1 MAGLPNSS
9 KALQQWQHLF
19 EEKGVSRTEQA
30 RQHLQQMLRLG
41 LPTRK
46 HEDWKYTP
54 LEGLTH
60 SQFIQQCATISAA
73 QRDALALQIDA
84 VRLVFVDGRFM
95 PELSDSTQNSGFDV
109 SVRDERQTLAAPV
122 HPEVFLHLTESL
134 AQCVTYIQVRRNQ
147 RPTRPL
153 LLMHITQGVDSDE
166 LNTAHYRHHLAL
178 AEGAE
183 ATVIEHYVSL
193 TAAKHFT
200 GARLT
205 MNVADNAQ
213 LRHIKLAFENASSYH
228 FAHNDLLLATDASAF
243 SHSFLLGAA
252 VLRHHS
258 SSQLNGENA
267 TLRLNSLAMPVKNE
281 VCDTRTWLEHNKGY
295 CNSRQLHKTIVS
307 DKGRAVFNGLINVAQ
322 HAIKTDGQMTNN
334 NLLLGKLAEVDTK
347 PQLEIYADDVKCSH
361 GATIGRI
368 DDEQMFYLQS
378 RGIRQQEARHMILY
392 AFAAELTEA
401 IHDSALKQQVLA
413 RIGQRLPGAGMTF
426 PVEKVRADF
435 PILQREVNGLPL
447 AYLDSAASA
456 QKPNQVI
463 DAESAFY
470 RHGYA
475 AVHRGIH
482 TLSAQA
488 TESMENVRKQASRFI
503 NARSAEEL
511 VFVRGTTE
519 GINLVANSW
528 GTENI
533 RAGDNIIISEMEHH
547 ANIVPWQMLC
557 ERKGAELRVI
567 PLHPDGTLR
576 LETLAAL
583 FDDRT
588 RLLAITHVSNVLG
601 TENPLPDMIAL
612 ARQHGAKVLVDGAQ
626 AVMHHAV
633 DVQALDCDFY
643 VFSGHKLYGPTGIG
657 ILYVKEALLQEMPP
671 WEGGGSMISTVSLTQ
686 GTTWAKAPWRFEAGT
701 PNTGGIIGLGA
712 AIDYVTSLGL
722 DKIGDYEQMLMRYAL
737 EQLAQVPDIT
747 LYGPAQRLGVITFNL
762 GKHHAYDVGSFLD
775 NYGIAVRTGHHC
787 AMPLM
792 AWYGVPAMCRAS
804 LAMYNTHEEVDR
816 LVAGLTRIHRLLG

>member
-1 MAGLPNSS
+1 
-9 KALQQWQHLF
+9 
-19 EEKGVSRTEQA
+19 
-30 RQHLQQMLRLG
+30 
-41 LPTRK
+41 
-46 HEDWKYTP
+46 
-54 LEGLTH
+54 
-60 SQFIQQCATISAA
+60 
-73 QRDALALQIDA
+73 
-84 VRLVFVDGRFM
+84 
-95 PELSDSTQNSGFDV
+95 
-109 SVRDERQTLAAPV
+109 
-122 HPEVFLHLTESL
+122 
-134 AQCVTYIQVRRNQ
+134 
-147 RPTRPL
+147 
-153 LLMHITQGVDSDE
+153 
-166 LNTAHYRHHLAL
+166 
-178 AEGAE
+178 
-183 ATVIEHYVSL
+183 
-193 TAAKHFT
+193 
-200 GARLT
+200 
-205 MNVADNAQ
+205 
-213 LRHIKLAFENASSYH
+213 
-228 FAHNDLLLATDASAF
+228 
-243 SHSFLLGAA
+243 
-252 VLRHHS
+252 
-258 SSQLNGENA
+258 
-267 TLRLNSLAMPVKNE
+267 
-281 VCDTRTWLEHNKGY
+281 
-295 CNSRQLHKTIVS
+295 
-307 DKGRAVFNGLINVAQ
+307 
-322 HAIKTDGQMTNN
+322 
-334 NLLLGKLAEVDTK
+334 
-347 PQLEIYADDVKCSH
+347 
-361 GATIGRI
+361 
-368 DDEQMFYLQS
+368 
-378 RGIRQQEARHMILY
+378 
-392 AFAAELTEA
+392 
-401 IHDSALKQQVLA
+401 
-413 RIGQRLPGAGMTF
+413 MTF

-463 DAESAFY
+463 NAESAFY

-567 PLHPDGTLR
+567 PLYPDGTLR

-747 LYGPAQRLGVITFNL
+747 LYGPAQRLGVIAFNL

>member
-1 MAGLPNSS
+1 
-9 KALQQWQHLF
+9 
-19 EEKGVSRTEQA
+19 
-30 RQHLQQMLRLG
+30 
-41 LPTRK
+41 
-46 HEDWKYTP
+46 
-54 LEGLTH
+54 
-60 SQFIQQCATISAA
+60 
-73 QRDALALQIDA
+73 
-84 VRLVFVDGRFM
+84 
-95 PELSDSTQNSGFDV
+95 
-109 SVRDERQTLAAPV
+109 
-122 HPEVFLHLTESL
+122 
-134 AQCVTYIQVRRNQ
+134 
-147 RPTRPL
+147 
-153 LLMHITQGVDSDE
+153 
-166 LNTAHYRHHLAL
+166 
-178 AEGAE
+178 
-183 ATVIEHYVSL
+183 
-193 TAAKHFT
+193 
-200 GARLT
+200 
-205 MNVADNAQ
+205 
-213 LRHIKLAFENASSYH
+213 
-228 FAHNDLLLATDASAF
+228 
-243 SHSFLLGAA
+243 
-252 VLRHHS
+252 
-258 SSQLNGENA
+258 
-267 TLRLNSLAMPVKNE
+267 
-281 VCDTRTWLEHNKGY
+281 
-295 CNSRQLHKTIVS
+295 
-307 DKGRAVFNGLINVAQ
+307 
-322 HAIKTDGQMTNN
+322 
-334 NLLLGKLAEVDTK
+334 
-347 PQLEIYADDVKCSH
+347 
-361 GATIGRI
+361 
-368 DDEQMFYLQS
+368 
-378 RGIRQQEARHMILY
+378 
-392 AFAAELTEA
+392 
-401 IHDSALKQQVLA
+401 
-413 RIGQRLPGAGMTF
+413 MTF

-470 RHGYA
+470 RHSYA

-686 GTTWAKAPWRFEAGT
+686 VTTWAKAPWRFEAGT

-747 LYGPAQRLGVITFNL
+747 LYGPAQRLGVIAFNL

>member
-1 MAGLPNSS
+1 
-9 KALQQWQHLF
+9 
-19 EEKGVSRTEQA
+19 
-30 RQHLQQMLRLG
+30 
-41 LPTRK
+41 
-46 HEDWKYTP
+46 
-54 LEGLTH
+54 
-60 SQFIQQCATISAA
+60 
-73 QRDALALQIDA
+73 
-84 VRLVFVDGRFM
+84 
-95 PELSDSTQNSGFDV
+95 
-109 SVRDERQTLAAPV
+109 
-122 HPEVFLHLTESL
+122 
-134 AQCVTYIQVRRNQ
+134 
-147 RPTRPL
+147 
-153 LLMHITQGVDSDE
+153 
-166 LNTAHYRHHLAL
+166 
-178 AEGAE
+178 
-183 ATVIEHYVSL
+183 
-193 TAAKHFT
+193 
-200 GARLT
+200 
-205 MNVADNAQ
+205 
-213 LRHIKLAFENASSYH
+213 
-228 FAHNDLLLATDASAF
+228 
-243 SHSFLLGAA
+243 
-252 VLRHHS
+252 
-258 SSQLNGENA
+258 
-267 TLRLNSLAMPVKNE
+267 
-281 VCDTRTWLEHNKGY
+281 
-295 CNSRQLHKTIVS
+295 
-307 DKGRAVFNGLINVAQ
+307 
-322 HAIKTDGQMTNN
+322 
-334 NLLLGKLAEVDTK
+334 
-347 PQLEIYADDVKCSH
+347 
-361 GATIGRI
+361 
-368 DDEQMFYLQS
+368 
-378 RGIRQQEARHMILY
+378 
-392 AFAAELTEA
+392 
-401 IHDSALKQQVLA
+401 
-413 RIGQRLPGAGMTF
+413 MTF

-576 LETLAAL
+576 LEILAAL

-657 ILYVKEALLQEMPP
+657 ILYVKAALLQEMPP
-671 WEGGGSMISTVSLTQ
+671 WEGGGSMIATVSLTQ

-722 DKIGDYEQMLMRYAL
+722 DNIGDYEQMLMRYAL

-747 LYGPAQRLGVITFNL
+747 LYGPAQRLGVIAFNL

-775 NYGIAVRTGHHC
+775 HYGIAVRTGHHC

>member
-1 MAGLPNSS
+1 
-9 KALQQWQHLF
+9 
-19 EEKGVSRTEQA
+19 
-30 RQHLQQMLRLG
+30 
-41 LPTRK
+41 
-46 HEDWKYTP
+46 
-54 LEGLTH
+54 
-60 SQFIQQCATISAA
+60 
-73 QRDALALQIDA
+73 
-84 VRLVFVDGRFM
+84 
-95 PELSDSTQNSGFDV
+95 
-109 SVRDERQTLAAPV
+109 
-122 HPEVFLHLTESL
+122 
-134 AQCVTYIQVRRNQ
+134 
-147 RPTRPL
+147 
-153 LLMHITQGVDSDE
+153 
-166 LNTAHYRHHLAL
+166 
-178 AEGAE
+178 
-183 ATVIEHYVSL
+183 
-193 TAAKHFT
+193 
-200 GARLT
+200 
-205 MNVADNAQ
+205 
-213 LRHIKLAFENASSYH
+213 
-228 FAHNDLLLATDASAF
+228 
-243 SHSFLLGAA
+243 
-252 VLRHHS
+252 
-258 SSQLNGENA
+258 
-267 TLRLNSLAMPVKNE
+267 
-281 VCDTRTWLEHNKGY
+281 
-295 CNSRQLHKTIVS
+295 
-307 DKGRAVFNGLINVAQ
+307 
-322 HAIKTDGQMTNN
+322 
-334 NLLLGKLAEVDTK
+334 
-347 PQLEIYADDVKCSH
+347 
-361 GATIGRI
+361 
-368 DDEQMFYLQS
+368 
-378 RGIRQQEARHMILY
+378 
-392 AFAAELTEA
+392 
-401 IHDSALKQQVLA
+401 
-413 RIGQRLPGAGMTF
+413 MTF

-557 ERKGAELRVI
+557 ERKAAELRVI

-686 GTTWAKAPWRFEAGT
+686 VTTWAKAPWRFEAGT

-747 LYGPAQRLGVITFNL
+747 LYGPAQRLGVIAFNL

>member
-1 MAGLPNSS
+1 
-9 KALQQWQHLF
+9 
-19 EEKGVSRTEQA
+19 
-30 RQHLQQMLRLG
+30 
-41 LPTRK
+41 
-46 HEDWKYTP
+46 
-54 LEGLTH
+54 
-60 SQFIQQCATISAA
+60 
-73 QRDALALQIDA
+73 
-84 VRLVFVDGRFM
+84 
-95 PELSDSTQNSGFDV
+95 
-109 SVRDERQTLAAPV
+109 
-122 HPEVFLHLTESL
+122 
-134 AQCVTYIQVRRNQ
+134 
-147 RPTRPL
+147 
-153 LLMHITQGVDSDE
+153 
-166 LNTAHYRHHLAL
+166 
-178 AEGAE
+178 
-183 ATVIEHYVSL
+183 
-193 TAAKHFT
+193 
-200 GARLT
+200 
-205 MNVADNAQ
+205 
-213 LRHIKLAFENASSYH
+213 
-228 FAHNDLLLATDASAF
+228 
-243 SHSFLLGAA
+243 
-252 VLRHHS
+252 
-258 SSQLNGENA
+258 
-267 TLRLNSLAMPVKNE
+267 
-281 VCDTRTWLEHNKGY
+281 
-295 CNSRQLHKTIVS
+295 
-307 DKGRAVFNGLINVAQ
+307 
-322 HAIKTDGQMTNN
+322 
-334 NLLLGKLAEVDTK
+334 
-347 PQLEIYADDVKCSH
+347 
-361 GATIGRI
+361 
-368 DDEQMFYLQS
+368 
-378 RGIRQQEARHMILY
+378 
-392 AFAAELTEA
+392 
-401 IHDSALKQQVLA
+401 
-413 RIGQRLPGAGMTF
+413 MTF

-643 VFSGHKLYGPTGIG
+643 VSPAINFTGRPASAFCMLKRRCCKKCRRG
-657 ILYVKEALLQEMPP
+657 K
-671 WEGGGSMISTVSLTQ
+671 G
-686 GTTWAKAPWRFEAGT
+686 AG
-701 PNTGGIIGLGA
+701 
-712 AIDYVTSLGL
+712 
-722 DKIGDYEQMLMRYAL
+722 R
-737 EQLAQVPDIT
+737 
-747 LYGPAQRLGVITFNL
+747 
-762 GKHHAYDVGSFLD
+762 
-775 NYGIAVRTGHHC
+775 
-787 AMPLM
+787 
-792 AWYGVPAMCRAS
+792 
-804 LAMYNTHEEVDR
+804 
-816 LVAGLTRIHRLLG
+816 

>member
-1 MAGLPNSS
+1 
-9 KALQQWQHLF
+9 
-19 EEKGVSRTEQA
+19 
-30 RQHLQQMLRLG
+30 
-41 LPTRK
+41 
-46 HEDWKYTP
+46 
-54 LEGLTH
+54 
-60 SQFIQQCATISAA
+60 
-73 QRDALALQIDA
+73 
-84 VRLVFVDGRFM
+84 
-95 PELSDSTQNSGFDV
+95 
-109 SVRDERQTLAAPV
+109 
-122 HPEVFLHLTESL
+122 
-134 AQCVTYIQVRRNQ
+134 
-147 RPTRPL
+147 
-153 LLMHITQGVDSDE
+153 
-166 LNTAHYRHHLAL
+166 
-178 AEGAE
+178 
-183 ATVIEHYVSL
+183 
-193 TAAKHFT
+193 
-200 GARLT
+200 
-205 MNVADNAQ
+205 
-213 LRHIKLAFENASSYH
+213 
-228 FAHNDLLLATDASAF
+228 
-243 SHSFLLGAA
+243 
-252 VLRHHS
+252 
-258 SSQLNGENA
+258 
-267 TLRLNSLAMPVKNE
+267 
-281 VCDTRTWLEHNKGY
+281 
-295 CNSRQLHKTIVS
+295 
-307 DKGRAVFNGLINVAQ
+307 
-322 HAIKTDGQMTNN
+322 
-334 NLLLGKLAEVDTK
+334 
-347 PQLEIYADDVKCSH
+347 
-361 GATIGRI
+361 
-368 DDEQMFYLQS
+368 
-378 RGIRQQEARHMILY
+378 
-392 AFAAELTEA
+392 
-401 IHDSALKQQVLA
+401 
-413 RIGQRLPGAGMTF
+413 MTF

-626 AVMHHAV
+626 AVMHHVV

-747 LYGPAQRLGVITFNL
+747 LYGLAQRLGVIAFNL

>member
-1 MAGLPNSS
+1 
-9 KALQQWQHLF
+9 
-19 EEKGVSRTEQA
+19 
-30 RQHLQQMLRLG
+30 
-41 LPTRK
+41 
-46 HEDWKYTP
+46 
-54 LEGLTH
+54 
-60 SQFIQQCATISAA
+60 
-73 QRDALALQIDA
+73 
-84 VRLVFVDGRFM
+84 
-95 PELSDSTQNSGFDV
+95 
-109 SVRDERQTLAAPV
+109 
-122 HPEVFLHLTESL
+122 
-134 AQCVTYIQVRRNQ
+134 
-147 RPTRPL
+147 
-153 LLMHITQGVDSDE
+153 
-166 LNTAHYRHHLAL
+166 
-178 AEGAE
+178 
-183 ATVIEHYVSL
+183 
-193 TAAKHFT
+193 
-200 GARLT
+200 
-205 MNVADNAQ
+205 
-213 LRHIKLAFENASSYH
+213 
-228 FAHNDLLLATDASAF
+228 
-243 SHSFLLGAA
+243 
-252 VLRHHS
+252 
-258 SSQLNGENA
+258 
-267 TLRLNSLAMPVKNE
+267 
-281 VCDTRTWLEHNKGY
+281 
-295 CNSRQLHKTIVS
+295 
-307 DKGRAVFNGLINVAQ
+307 
-322 HAIKTDGQMTNN
+322 
-334 NLLLGKLAEVDTK
+334 
-347 PQLEIYADDVKCSH
+347 
-361 GATIGRI
+361 
-368 DDEQMFYLQS
+368 
-378 RGIRQQEARHMILY
+378 
-392 AFAAELTEA
+392 
-401 IHDSALKQQVLA
+401 
-413 RIGQRLPGAGMTF
+413 MTF

-576 LETLAAL
+576 LEILATL

-633 DVQALDCDFY
+633 DVQVLDCDFY

-671 WEGGGSMISTVSLTQ
+671 WEGGGSMIATVSLTQ

-747 LYGPAQRLGVITFNL
+747 LYGPAQRLGVIAFNL

-816 LVAGLTRIHRLLG
+816 LAAGLTRIHRLLG

>member
-1 MAGLPNSS
+1 
-9 KALQQWQHLF
+9 
-19 EEKGVSRTEQA
+19 
-30 RQHLQQMLRLG
+30 
-41 LPTRK
+41 
-46 HEDWKYTP
+46 
-54 LEGLTH
+54 
-60 SQFIQQCATISAA
+60 
-73 QRDALALQIDA
+73 
-84 VRLVFVDGRFM
+84 
-95 PELSDSTQNSGFDV
+95 
-109 SVRDERQTLAAPV
+109 
-122 HPEVFLHLTESL
+122 
-134 AQCVTYIQVRRNQ
+134 
-147 RPTRPL
+147 
-153 LLMHITQGVDSDE
+153 
-166 LNTAHYRHHLAL
+166 
-178 AEGAE
+178 
-183 ATVIEHYVSL
+183 
-193 TAAKHFT
+193 
-200 GARLT
+200 
-205 MNVADNAQ
+205 
-213 LRHIKLAFENASSYH
+213 
-228 FAHNDLLLATDASAF
+228 
-243 SHSFLLGAA
+243 
-252 VLRHHS
+252 
-258 SSQLNGENA
+258 
-267 TLRLNSLAMPVKNE
+267 
-281 VCDTRTWLEHNKGY
+281 
-295 CNSRQLHKTIVS
+295 
-307 DKGRAVFNGLINVAQ
+307 
-322 HAIKTDGQMTNN
+322 
-334 NLLLGKLAEVDTK
+334 
-347 PQLEIYADDVKCSH
+347 
-361 GATIGRI
+361 
-368 DDEQMFYLQS
+368 
-378 RGIRQQEARHMILY
+378 
-392 AFAAELTEA
+392 
-401 IHDSALKQQVLA
+401 
-413 RIGQRLPGAGMTF
+413 MTF

-528 GTENI
+528 GTKNI

-576 LETLAAL
+576 LEILATL

-633 DVQALDCDFY
+633 DVQVLDCDFY

-671 WEGGGSMISTVSLTQ
+671 WEGGGSMIATVSLTQ

-747 LYGPAQRLGVITFNL
+747 LYGPAQRLGVIAFNL

>member
-1 MAGLPNSS
+1 
-9 KALQQWQHLF
+9 
-19 EEKGVSRTEQA
+19 
-30 RQHLQQMLRLG
+30 
-41 LPTRK
+41 
-46 HEDWKYTP
+46 
-54 LEGLTH
+54 
-60 SQFIQQCATISAA
+60 
-73 QRDALALQIDA
+73 
-84 VRLVFVDGRFM
+84 
-95 PELSDSTQNSGFDV
+95 
-109 SVRDERQTLAAPV
+109 
-122 HPEVFLHLTESL
+122 
-134 AQCVTYIQVRRNQ
+134 
-147 RPTRPL
+147 
-153 LLMHITQGVDSDE
+153 
-166 LNTAHYRHHLAL
+166 
-178 AEGAE
+178 
-183 ATVIEHYVSL
+183 
-193 TAAKHFT
+193 
-200 GARLT
+200 
-205 MNVADNAQ
+205 
-213 LRHIKLAFENASSYH
+213 
-228 FAHNDLLLATDASAF
+228 
-243 SHSFLLGAA
+243 
-252 VLRHHS
+252 
-258 SSQLNGENA
+258 
-267 TLRLNSLAMPVKNE
+267 
-281 VCDTRTWLEHNKGY
+281 
-295 CNSRQLHKTIVS
+295 
-307 DKGRAVFNGLINVAQ
+307 
-322 HAIKTDGQMTNN
+322 
-334 NLLLGKLAEVDTK
+334 
-347 PQLEIYADDVKCSH
+347 
-361 GATIGRI
+361 
-368 DDEQMFYLQS
+368 
-378 RGIRQQEARHMILY
+378 
-392 AFAAELTEA
+392 
-401 IHDSALKQQVLA
+401 
-413 RIGQRLPGAGMTF
+413 MTF

-511 VFVRGTTE
+511 VFVRGTTK

-567 PLHPDGTLR
+567 PLYPDGTLR

-747 LYGPAQRLGVITFNL
+747 LYGPAQRLGVIAFNL

>member
-1 MAGLPNSS
+1 
-9 KALQQWQHLF
+9 
-19 EEKGVSRTEQA
+19 
-30 RQHLQQMLRLG
+30 
-41 LPTRK
+41 
-46 HEDWKYTP
+46 
-54 LEGLTH
+54 
-60 SQFIQQCATISAA
+60 
-73 QRDALALQIDA
+73 
-84 VRLVFVDGRFM
+84 
-95 PELSDSTQNSGFDV
+95 
-109 SVRDERQTLAAPV
+109 
-122 HPEVFLHLTESL
+122 
-134 AQCVTYIQVRRNQ
+134 
-147 RPTRPL
+147 
-153 LLMHITQGVDSDE
+153 
-166 LNTAHYRHHLAL
+166 
-178 AEGAE
+178 
-183 ATVIEHYVSL
+183 
-193 TAAKHFT
+193 
-200 GARLT
+200 
-205 MNVADNAQ
+205 
-213 LRHIKLAFENASSYH
+213 
-228 FAHNDLLLATDASAF
+228 
-243 SHSFLLGAA
+243 
-252 VLRHHS
+252 
-258 SSQLNGENA
+258 
-267 TLRLNSLAMPVKNE
+267 
-281 VCDTRTWLEHNKGY
+281 
-295 CNSRQLHKTIVS
+295 
-307 DKGRAVFNGLINVAQ
+307 
-322 HAIKTDGQMTNN
+322 
-334 NLLLGKLAEVDTK
+334 
-347 PQLEIYADDVKCSH
+347 
-361 GATIGRI
+361 
-368 DDEQMFYLQS
+368 
-378 RGIRQQEARHMILY
+378 
-392 AFAAELTEA
+392 
-401 IHDSALKQQVLA
+401 
-413 RIGQRLPGAGMTF
+413 MTF
-426 PVEKVRADF
+426 SVEKVRADF
-435 PILQREVNGLPL
+435 PILQREINGLPL

-567 PLHPDGTLR
+567 PLNPDGALR
-576 LETLAAL
+576 LEILATL

-671 WEGGGSMISTVSLTQ
+671 WEGGGSMIATVSLTQ

-722 DKIGDYEQMLMRYAL
+722 DKIGDYEQILMHYAL

-747 LYGPAQRLGVITFNL
+747 LYGPAQRLGVVAFNL

>member
-1 MAGLPNSS
+1 
-9 KALQQWQHLF
+9 
-19 EEKGVSRTEQA
+19 
-30 RQHLQQMLRLG
+30 
-41 LPTRK
+41 
-46 HEDWKYTP
+46 
-54 LEGLTH
+54 
-60 SQFIQQCATISAA
+60 
-73 QRDALALQIDA
+73 
-84 VRLVFVDGRFM
+84 
-95 PELSDSTQNSGFDV
+95 
-109 SVRDERQTLAAPV
+109 
-122 HPEVFLHLTESL
+122 
-134 AQCVTYIQVRRNQ
+134 
-147 RPTRPL
+147 
-153 LLMHITQGVDSDE
+153 
-166 LNTAHYRHHLAL
+166 
-178 AEGAE
+178 
-183 ATVIEHYVSL
+183 
-193 TAAKHFT
+193 
-200 GARLT
+200 
-205 MNVADNAQ
+205 
-213 LRHIKLAFENASSYH
+213 
-228 FAHNDLLLATDASAF
+228 
-243 SHSFLLGAA
+243 
-252 VLRHHS
+252 
-258 SSQLNGENA
+258 
-267 TLRLNSLAMPVKNE
+267 
-281 VCDTRTWLEHNKGY
+281 
-295 CNSRQLHKTIVS
+295 
-307 DKGRAVFNGLINVAQ
+307 
-322 HAIKTDGQMTNN
+322 
-334 NLLLGKLAEVDTK
+334 
-347 PQLEIYADDVKCSH
+347 
-361 GATIGRI
+361 
-368 DDEQMFYLQS
+368 
-378 RGIRQQEARHMILY
+378 
-392 AFAAELTEA
+392 
-401 IHDSALKQQVLA
+401 
-413 RIGQRLPGAGMTF
+413 MTF

-463 DAESAFY
+463 DAESTFY

-488 TESMENVRKQASRFI
+488 TESMENVRKQVSRFI

-576 LETLAAL
+576 LEILATL

-671 WEGGGSMISTVSLTQ
+671 WEGGGSMIATVSLTQ

-722 DKIGDYEQMLMRYAL
+722 VKIGDYEQMLMRYAL

-747 LYGPAQRLGVITFNL
+747 LYGPAQRLGVIAFNL

-816 LVAGLTRIHRLLG
+816 LVAGLMRIHRLLG